1 MSTPEYILRTPPK
14 SFDEMALAMLNCEQ
28 TKGQT
33 VYQHGLSVW
42 AHLSQLIEYLQG
54 TYTLPEGS
62 WRLPEWLETYKEQI
76 LASLHDE
83 ANLHLYAL
91 YHDCGKPYC
100 RTVDPDTGQHHFPRH
115 AEASA
120 YIWACVG
127 GNDRV
132 RLLIENDMAI
142 HTASAEEIAE
152 KLRTQWKVED
162 SVCLLLAA
170 LAEVH
175 SNAKMFGGLESTS
188 FKMKWKTVQKRGN
201 QILKH
206 WFPTV
211 RPQTPASSAK

>member
-1 MSTPEYILRTPPK
+1 MTPEFLTKDPPK

-28 TKGQT
+28 TAGQT

-42 AHLSQLIEYLQG
+42 AHLSQLIEHLRG
-54 TYTLPEGS
+54 NYTLPEGA
-62 WRLPEWLETYKEQI
+62 WRLPDWLTTYREQI
-76 LASLHDE
+76 LANLPDE
-83 ANLHLYAL
+83 GKAQLYAL

-100 RTVDPDTGQHHFPRH
+100 RQVDKETGQVRFPDH

-132 RLLIENDMAI
+132 RLWIANDMVI
-142 HTASAEEIAE
+142 HTSSAEEIAE
-152 KLRTQWKVED
+152 KLDAHWQRED

-175 SNAKMFGGLESTS
+175 SNAKMFGGIESTS
-188 FKMKWKTVQKRGN
+188 FKMKWKTVNKRGN

-206 WFPTV
+206 WF
-211 RPQTPASSAK
+211 QSSTAGRDMVGVA